1 MSLFGVGNQEIC
13 ETVWPVFSLE
23 MKEHRSLTI
32 EVRKFFS
39 SMSNNSGQE
48 PHCASTFRLRLEA
61 AEIARTISGDVL

>member
-23 MKEHRSLTI
+23 MKEHRLTI
-32 EVRKFFS
+32 EFRKFFS
-39 SMSNNSGQE
+39 SMSNDSEQE
-48 PHCASTFRLRLEA
+48 PDCASAFRLRVEA